1 MKWKV
6 SLHFV
11 AYLKKRRNFA
21 QVFIE
26 MEAELPACIHGQ
38 VGTNLALYKS
48 KCEKRR

>member
-1 MKWKV
+1 MKWNV

-11 AYLKKRRNFA
+11 AYLKKRRDFA

-26 MEAELPACIHGQ
+26 MGADLQACIHGQ

-48 KCEKRR
+48 RCEKRR